1 MKRSEMEHGTRG
13 KRAIFRRSEA
23 ELSPA
28 GADEVP
34 RFYDDPVR
42 RLSRKREEQTFCKS
56 ADAATCAVNL
66 TPCCFR
72 RPEMRSM
79 TGGNRKP
86 VR

>member
-28 GADEVP
+28 GADEVS
-34 RFYDDPVR
+34 RLYDDPFR
-42 RLSRKREEQTFCKS
+42 RLSRKREGKHHANPPMQ
-56 ADAATCAVNL
+56 
-66 TPCCFR
+66 R
-72 RPEMRSM
+72 H
-79 TGGNRKP
+79 